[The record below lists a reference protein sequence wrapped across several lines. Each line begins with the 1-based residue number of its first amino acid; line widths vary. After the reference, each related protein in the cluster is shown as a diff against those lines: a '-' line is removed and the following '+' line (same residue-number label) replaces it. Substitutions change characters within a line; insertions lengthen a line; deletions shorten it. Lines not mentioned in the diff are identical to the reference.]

1 MYVNAGAIS
10 TIKSAIMPTTTSS
23 SMSVKPRTLSGPRS
37 LEIRGRKSDV
47 GETDRS
53 SESARLLLQKNIRVI
68 RDICGVFKRKPPS
81 YTSPGKSPRSSCAPA
96 AALGE
101 DGRSSEQ
108 ELACC
113 GFTRTR
119 PVMLGANIEGRNIAR
134 TRQVTS
140 FYLGESSG
148 QPRMDTNDPK
158 PVPRVRAELGFVFL
172 LLLMLM
178 LLLNFLTIE
187 RSAKT
192 RKPNR
197 RKQT

>member
-1 MYVNAGAIS
+1 ML
-10 TIKSAIMPTTTSS
+10 TTMSS
-23 SMSVKPRTLSGPRS
+23 SMSVKPRTPRS
-37 LEIRGRKSDV
+37 VEVRGRKSDV

-68 RDICGVFKRKPPS
+68 RGICGVFKRKPPS
-81 YTSPGKSPRSSCAPA
+81 YTSPGKSPRSSCAHA

-148 QPRMDTNDPK
+148 QPPAFAPLRRGTRIDTNDPK